1 MGYCIEMI
9 DSNFVIK
16 KENFNVALEDL
27 KKAFIPENMTCYDYI
42 NGEKYPRF
50 RWVNTDVVINSKTLG
65 EALSEIRYKP
75 SYDEK
80 GNIINVEFTGE
91 KYGDEDIFF
100 SSIAKYVEPK
110 SYIKFVGEDDDEWT
124 WLFNDG
130 KVNFI

>member
-1 MGYCIEMI
+1 MGYYIKMT
-9 DSNFVIK
+9 DNNFVIK

-27 KKAFIPENMTCYDYI
+27 KKIFIPENMTCYDYI
-42 NGEKYPRF
+42 NGEKYPHF
-50 RWVNTDVVINSKTLG
+50 SWVTTDIVLNSKTLG

-75 SYDEK
+75 SYDEN

-110 SYIKFVGEDDDEWT
+110 SYIKFVGEDNNKWT

-130 KVNFI
+130 KVNMK